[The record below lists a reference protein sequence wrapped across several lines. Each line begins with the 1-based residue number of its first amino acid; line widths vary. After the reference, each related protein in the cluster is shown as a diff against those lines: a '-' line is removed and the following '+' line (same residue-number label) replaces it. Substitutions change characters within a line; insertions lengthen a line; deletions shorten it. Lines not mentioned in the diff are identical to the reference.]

1 MRKIRKENK
10 KAVSEIVSY
19 VLLIVVAIS
28 LSIIVYA
35 WIKIQLPKEIIECP
49 EGVSVIIKDYQC
61 NEQNNIINI
70 TFQNKGFFYFTP
82 SLNPG
87 LNLKANFSYGS
98 FNQINKIQITPF
110 VSSKKL
116 GEKKLYVVLC
126 NEKKIVQDIEK
137 CA

>member
-10 KAVSEIVSY
+10 KAVSEVVSY

-61 NEQNNIINI
+61 NEQNNIKTIILESNI
-70 TFQNKGFFYFTP
+70 YYIILFVAPVVFYYNRHPFRAFYYFFWKLDLY
-82 SLNPG
+82 PG
-87 LNLKANFSYGS
+87 IYNDAQTY
-98 FNQINKIQITPF
+98 
-110 VSSKKL
+110 
-116 GEKKLYVVLC
+116 C
-126 NEKKIVQDIEK
+126 NHD
-137 CA
+137 